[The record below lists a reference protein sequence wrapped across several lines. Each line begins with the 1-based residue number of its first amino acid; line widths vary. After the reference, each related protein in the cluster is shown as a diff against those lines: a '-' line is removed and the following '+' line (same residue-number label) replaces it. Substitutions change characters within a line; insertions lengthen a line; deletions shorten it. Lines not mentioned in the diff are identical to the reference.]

1 MQFNQICLNAKFVVT
16 PPISKCAC
24 NQWNLNTFASCSKI
38 GREQGHHTDSQLFLF
53 FKPDQDLNRDSN
65 LSLFLVSDWGH
76 NSTDAS
82 IVCNVSQLVSLRAYQ
97 LASLLAYAL
106 YQLTCLLVY
115 MPTSVLACLLIRLL
129 DSQFTSCVRMQNSL
143 LLRMF
148 HNVFIVNG
156 ILILSYSAA
165 KSCENTARLY
175 KVKCNCSSA
184 LMQVTIGRVNY
195 RYSLDLT
202 VLAQKWRQ

>member
-1 MQFNQICLNAKFVVT
+1 MQFIQICLNVKFQLT
-16 PPISKCAC
+16 LAISKCVC
-24 NQWNLNTFASCSKI
+24 NQWNFNTFGSCSKL

-53 FKPDQDLNRDSN
+53 FRPDQDQNRDSN
-65 LSLFLVSDWGH
+65 LSLFLVSEWGH

-82 IVCNVSQLVSLRAYQ
+82 IVSNVSQLVSLRAYQ

-115 MPTSVLACLLIRLL
+115 MPTSVLACLLICLL

-148 HNVFIVNG
+148 HNVFITNG
-156 ILILSYSAA
+156 ILILLQSAA
-165 KSCENTARLY
+165 KSGENTARLR
-175 KVKCNCSSA
+175 KVNCIYSSG
-184 LMQVTIGRVNY
+184 LMKVRIGTINCC
-195 RYSLDLT
+195 YSLGLK
-202 VLAQKWRQ
+202 VLAQQWRQ